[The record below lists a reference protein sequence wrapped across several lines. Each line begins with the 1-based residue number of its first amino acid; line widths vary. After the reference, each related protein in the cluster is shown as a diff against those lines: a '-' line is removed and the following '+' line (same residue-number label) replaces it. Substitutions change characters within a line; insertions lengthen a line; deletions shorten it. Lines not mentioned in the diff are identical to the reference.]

1 MQADYSQVRRVA
13 TAHPPSVTVYPPRS
27 PWPDPRQPGVTNF
40 IAPGGPLA
48 RRPLAPEMLHAIVSV
63 PLDYAIEFEITPDA
77 TSFVGPPPRDPTP
90 EESVPGPEDITCIR
104 GILLNQV
111 SMER

>member
-1 MQADYSQVRRVA
+1 MQADYNQVRRVA
-13 TAHPPSVTVYPPRS
+13 TAQPPSVTVYPPRS

-48 RRPLAPEMLHAIVSV
+48 RLPLAPEMLHAIVSV

-77 TSFVGPPPRDPTP
+77 TSFVGAPPRDPTP
-90 EESVPGPEDITCIR
+90 EKVLLGPRMSLVCR
-104 GILLNQV
+104 ILLNQV